1 VQFPIVIGL
10 RRSRIL
16 EAGLLIVVILAGAA
30 TLGFQCSPSVQTGLL
45 VVNII
50 VAAWAWLALR
60 PAIKEIKLERSGEI
74 SVSRVGESDF
84 RKAILKPRATI
95 HPMLSVIRLATEDG
109 RTATIIATVD
119 SQNRSDFRRLRM
131 FMRWQAN
138 FSEPS
143 DDV

>member
-16 EAGLLIVVILAGAA
+16 DVGLLIVVILVSAA
-30 TLGFQCSPSVQTGLL
+30 ILGFQCSPSVRTGLL
-45 VVNII
+45 VANFI
-50 VAAWAWLALR
+50 VAAWALLSLR
-60 PAIKEIKLERSGEI
+60 PAIKEIKIERSGEI
-74 SVSRVGESDF
+74 FISRVGESAF
-84 RKAILKPRATI
+84 LKATFKPRATI
-95 HPMLSVIRLATEDG
+95 HPLLSIIRLKAEDG
-109 RTATIIATVD
+109 RAATIIATVD
-119 SQNRSDFRRLRM
+119 SLNRDDFRRLRM